1 MYTEYDYANQPV
13 VDIVNDML
21 ADAARKRVS
30 DIHMDPTPEEL
41 IIRVRVDGELA
52 LYSKVPAN
60 VKKT

>member
-21 ADAARKRVS
+21 ADAARKRVN

-41 IIRVRVDGELA
+41 ITRVLQFIFSNHPFKSGF
-52 LYSKVPAN
+52 N
-60 VKKT
+60 